1 MKNADKVIVQTA
13 TPLLQQELDSFKG
26 TLKLRLPG
34 DLLSTN
40 ADAHRQEIFAV
51 LESQAVKSSDWKR
64 LEIDLSQAKMVDSAG
79 LNLLVAIT
87 RLAKN
92 RAATLAVKIT
102 SLNIQRTFSFT
113 RLDQQIEVLKV

>member
-92 RAATLAVKIT
+92 RGATLAVKIT